1 MGVYSSTPLSG
12 VSVHTG
18 VGVIVCSCERV
29 VSGTSNQRT
38 SKGKGSTLFCVVIV
52 LFGADR
58 NKKLLPTRIR
68 DTIMKRQVLLL
79 AALLLLSA
87 SVFAQDI
94 IITRDAQRIESKIKE
109 VSPTEIRYLFW
120 DDQDGPVFV
129 LPTSDIVTVIYQNGR
144 VQVFNHDKP
153 AAANEETKS
162 PSDTTDVSGGVI
174 ELSGSRLAPFFI
186 LKQGDK
192 ETTMNGSELIK
203 FLNTACPAAYN
214 EYIKGFRIYAGGYIM
229 VCCGLGLVIA
239 GALCMDSSVTAG
251 ACLLGTGC
259 AASIASVAMAY
270 TGKHKAVNSYKIYNV
285 QCQKQVTTLS
295 LNGQISQ
302 DGIGLALR
310 F

>member
-1 MGVYSSTPLSG
+1 MCSVWFVGDCPGRPCVFVKNVVLLRLQRLTPRQPLMPMQKGLCWCIVKKGVYWRLFRWFEIRKISSPEARSAINVHGCVSHTPLSG

-38 SKGKGSTLFCVVIV
+38 GKGKGSTLFCVVTV

-68 DTIMKRQVLLL
+68 DTVMKRQVLLL
-79 AALLLLSA
+79 TALLWLSA

-174 ELSGSRLAPFFI
+174 ELSGSRLAPSFI
-186 LKQGDK
+186 SNWIPNRL
-192 ETTMNGSELIK
+192 
-203 FLNTACPAAYN
+203 FL
-214 EYIKGFRIYAGGYIM
+214 
-229 VCCGLGLVIA
+229 
-239 GALCMDSSVTAG
+239 
-251 ACLLGTGC
+251 
-259 AASIASVAMAY
+259 
-270 TGKHKAVNSYKIYNV
+270 
-285 QCQKQVTTLS
+285 
-295 LNGQISQ
+295 
-302 DGIGLALR
+302 
-310 F
+310 